1 MNKRTTIVVFLF
13 LYLFCSFESI
23 SSAEK
28 GFDIGLYENKH
39 EHCENSTK
47 HKIVKD
53 LLKNLIKYRYLK
65 IFKQMNE
72 ILRNEIIAHDI
83 EQIDEKILNFIPNQ
97 KK

>member
-39 EHCENSTK
+39 EHYENPTK
-47 HKIVKD
+47 FKRVKN
-53 LLKNLIKYRYLK
+53 LLKDSKKHEYLE
-65 IFKQMNE
+65 IFKEQNE
-72 ILRNEIIAHDI
+72 ILRNEIISNDI
-83 EQIDEKILNFIPNQ
+83 EESSEKIFNSISIMN
-97 KK
+97 